1 MRGMRRAKLAWLVHS
16 TIRGLMEDV
25 ISMRRFA
32 AIAAVFFVIA
42 YSCVPAL
49 AQAVG
54 QDWPTHPLTMVVPW
68 AAGGGT
74 DIVAR
79 VMAHHMSE
87 TLGQSVVVENLPGG
101 GGMVGASHVARADPD
116 GYTFILG
123 SRSEAI
129 DMTLYK
135 HPTYSLKD
143 DLAPIV
149 LVADQPTVLVARADF
164 PADGLKDFI
173 AYVKQNA
180 ATLKMGAA
188 GVGSTGAIDCALF
201 NGMIGVN
208 NIQPIPYRGSGP
220 AMQDLIGRQFDYFCS
235 ISGSA
240 AAPLQG
246 GLVKGIAVF
255 AHERMPSLPDL
266 KTSFE
271 QGLNFEGT
279 TWSGFLAP
287 KATPP
292 ALIKKLHD
300 AAVAAMA
307 TDDVKDALAKNGTYV
322 IAPDRR
328 STEYF
333 QSIIGPEI
341 EKNGAPLKAAG
352 VSVD

>member
-1 MRGMRRAKLAWLVHS
+1 MRIYA
-16 TIRGLMEDV
+16 
-25 ISMRRFA
+25 F
-32 AIAAVFFVIA
+32 IAAGFLA
-42 YSCVPAL
+42 CSAAPAL
-49 AQAVG
+49 AQ
-54 QDWPTHPLTMVVPW
+54 DWPAHALTMIVPW

-74 DIVAR
+74 DIVGR
-79 VMAHHMSE
+79 IMANHMSAS
-87 TLGQSVVVENLPGG
+87 LGQPVVVENLPGG

-116 GYTFILG
+116 GYTFLLG

-143 DLAPIV
+143 DLAPIA
-149 LVADQPTVLVARADF
+149 LVADQPTVLVARKDF
-164 PADGLKDFI
+164 PADGLKDFV

-180 ATLKMGAA
+180 GTMKMGAA
-188 GVGSTGAIDCALF
+188 GIGSTGAIDCALF

-208 NIQPIPYRGSGP
+208 IQPIPYRGSGP
-220 AMQDLIGRQFDYFCS
+220 AMEDLVGRQFDYLCS

-255 AHERMPSLPDL
+255 THERMPSLPDL
-266 KTSFE
+266 PTAEE
-271 QGLNFEGT
+271 QGVNFEGT

-287 KATPP
+287 KGTPP
-292 ALIKKLHD
+292 DIIKKLHD
-300 AAVAAMA
+300 ASVAAMA
-307 TDDVKDALAKNGTYV
+307 TADVQDVLAKNGTYV
-322 IAPDRR
+322 IAPERR

-333 QSIIGPEI
+333 ESIIGPEI

-352 VSVD
+352 I